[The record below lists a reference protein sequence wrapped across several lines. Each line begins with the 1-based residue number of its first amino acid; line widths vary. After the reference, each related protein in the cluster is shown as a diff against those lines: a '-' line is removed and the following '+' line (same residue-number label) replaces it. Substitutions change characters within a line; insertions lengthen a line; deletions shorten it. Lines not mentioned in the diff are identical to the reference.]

1 MAGRAPE
8 AIDVLFNGSSFGKLL
23 IEL

>member
-8 AIDVLFNGSSFGKLL
+8 AINVLLNGSSFGKLL